1 MFNQS
6 FFKCNIKLM
15 CSFFFTVTRGNNL
28 FVIVSFCFVYIK
40 DLSADSRGILI
51 AGYDH
56 SLQLRLMSL
65 NALLVFL
72 STTSSVLRAWPLISD
87 LSWRPF
93 YYLLFCECFVKH
105 TSGINYVVI
114 SLIWELFL
122 IAIMVHIFS
131 FFSFYETRMTLI
143 QKKSIYCKYQF
154 NRLLSTDFYQS

>member
-1 MFNQS
+1 MF
-6 FFKCNIKLM
+6 F
-15 CSFFFTVTRGNNL
+15 FFFTVTRGNNL

-122 IAIMVHIFS
+122 ITIMVYIFS
-131 FFSFYETRMTLI
+131 FLSFYEQGWLWFKRKVYIVNISLI
-143 QKKSIYCKYQF
+143 
-154 NRLLSTDFYQS
+154 DF

>member
-105 TSGINYVVI
+105 TSGIISDMRVVSDRYHGI
-114 SLIWELFL
+114 YLQFFELLRNKDDFD
-122 IAIMVHIFS
+122 S
-131 FFSFYETRMTLI
+131 KE
-143 QKKSIYCKYQF
+143 KYI
-154 NRLLSTDFYQS
+154 L

>member
-1 MFNQS
+1 MF
-6 FFKCNIKLM
+6 
-15 CSFFFTVTRGNNL
+15 FFFTVTRGNNL
-28 FVIVSFCFVYIK
+28 FVIVSFCFVYVK

-51 AGYDH
+51 AGYDQ
-56 SLQLRLMSL
+56 SLQLGLMSL

-114 SLIWELFL
+114 SL
-122 IAIMVHIFS
+122 
-131 FFSFYETRMTLI
+131 SFYETRMTLI

>member
-1 MFNQS
+1 MF
-6 FFKCNIKLM
+6 
-15 CSFFFTVTRGNNL
+15 FFFTVTRGNNL

-40 DLSADSRGILI
+40 DLFADSRGILI

-87 LSWRPF
+87 LSFRPF

-122 IAIMVHIFS
+122 IAIMVYIFS
-131 FFSFYETRMTLI
+131 FLSFYEQGWLWFKRKVYIVNISLI
-143 QKKSIYCKYQF
+143 
-154 NRLLSTDFYQS
+154 DF

>member
-1 MFNQS
+1 MF
-6 FFKCNIKLM
+6 F
-15 CSFFFTVTRGNNL
+15 FFFTVTRGNNL

-131 FFSFYETRMTLI
+131 FLSFYEQGWLWFKRKVYIVNISLI
-143 QKKSIYCKYQF
+143 
-154 NRLLSTDFYQS
+154 DF

>member
-1 MFNQS
+1 M
-6 FFKCNIKLM
+6 
-15 CSFFFTVTRGNNL
+15 FFFFYSYTGKNL

-40 DLSADSRGILI
+40 DLFADSRGILI

-122 IAIMVHIFS
+122 IAIMAHIFS
-131 FFSFYETRMTLI
+131 FWAFTNKDDFDSKE
-143 QKKSIYCKYQF
+143 KYI
-154 NRLLSTDFYQS
+154 L

>member
-1 MFNQS
+1 MF
-6 FFKCNIKLM
+6 F
-15 CSFFFTVTRGNNL
+15 FFFTVTRGNNL

-122 IAIMVHIFS
+122 ITIMVYIFS
-131 FFSFYETRMTLI
+131 FLSFYEQGWLWFKRKVHIVNISLI
-143 QKKSIYCKYQF
+143 
-154 NRLLSTDFYQS
+154 DF